1 MFAALTAAGLSAA
14 AGLNAYVPFLIV
26 ALLAR
31 FTDVFNL
38 PSGLEWIQSG
48 WAIAIAAVLLISEIV
63 LDKIP
68 AVDSVNDMVGT
79 AIRPGVGGLIA
90 AASQH
95 NTLDSSTFMQHHTWI
110 PVLGGILI
118 AGVVHTGKATA
129 RPAINVASLG
139 VGAPIVS
146 ATEDVTS
153 VGLSFVAIFA
163 PMLVILAL
171 ALLAWA
177 LWALWRRVKRVRR
190 RRDNEA
196 YA

>member
-26 ALLAR
+26 ALIAR
-31 FTDVFNL
+31 FTDLINL
-38 PSGLEWIQSG
+38 PTSFSWIESW
-48 WAIAIAAVLLISEIV
+48 WAIAIATILLAAEVV

-68 AVDSVNDMVGT
+68 AVDSINDMVGT
-79 AIRPGVGGLIA
+79 AIRPTVGGLIA
-90 AASQH
+90 AASTG
-95 NTLDSSTFMQHHTWI
+95 NTIDHSVFMEEHQWI
-110 PVLGGILI
+110 AAVLGVVV

-146 ATEDVTS
+146 TGEDVTS
-153 VGLSFVAIFA
+153 VGFSFAAIFA
-163 PMLVILAL
+163 PLLVLLGLI
-171 ALLAWA
+171 LLAWS
-177 LWALWRRVKRVRR
+177 LWWIWRRVRRLRR
-190 RRDNEA
+190 RRDNAA